1 MTKEVTMIVKF
12 TITADKAVMSDVITK
27 LKETTLVSFTEHKEV
42 DNIKTEFIFQDDYK
56 AVDPD
61 QLELFTN

>member
-1 MTKEVTMIVKF
+1 MTKEITMIVKF
-12 TITADKAVMSDVITK
+12 TITADKAVMSDVINK

-42 DNIKTEFIFQDDYK
+42 NGIKTEFIFQDDYK
-56 AVDPD
+56 TIDPD